1 MIVEQSEW
9 NIYIQ
14 PEKSNAIKA
23 PCLGI
28 AHLYGKV

>member
-1 MIVEQSEW
+1 MRVEQSEW

-14 PEKSNAIKA
+14 SEKSYAIKA

-28 AHLYGKV
+28 AHLYGKL